1 MTTINI
7 STPPPPPEPV
17 LVIIKE
23 TDTSKQPPKPPNRG
37 PRVLGKPTRPVAR
50 PQRYIPK
57 CKREKETVTQQTM
70 IVTDLMSK
78 EPKAFVCN
86 SSPVLNELT
95 KRSATANS
103 SPVLNELTKRSATA
117 NSSPVLNELTKR
129 STTANKSSA
138 IDKNKEFVSK
148 PKDVIKVTKPTAIA
162 DSLSKP
168 SDATS
173 EPVTKPNGPLK
184 APSKP
189 TDVDSNDVTKSTTPT
204 DNADSVEG
212 QSKKKRKRKKKVK
225 KKMGTLTAEDDDEEQ
240 SDKQSGDFVTDHH
253 GNMIGCNDSVS
264 SLRKPEKCR
273 MTARDKFRECEHCQ
287 KPITGSIRLC
297 SGCKKVCYC
306 DRECQKSH
314 WKEHKKLCVYA
325 LQKELT
331 G

>member
-1 MTTINI
+1 
-7 STPPPPPEPV
+7 
-17 LVIIKE
+17 
-23 TDTSKQPPKPPNRG
+23 
-37 PRVLGKPTRPVAR
+37 
-50 PQRYIPK
+50 
-57 CKREKETVTQQTM
+57 M

-95 KRSATANS
+95 KRST
-103 SPVLNELTKRSATA
+103 TA

-129 STTANKSSA
+129 STTANSSPVLNELTKRSTTAIKSSA
-138 IDKNKEFVSK
+138 IDKNKETVSK
-148 PKDVIKVTKPTAIA
+148 SKDVIKVTKPIDVT

-168 SDATS
+168 SNATS
-173 EPVTKPNGPLK
+173 EPVTKTNGGELK
-184 APSKP
+184 ASSKS
-189 TDVDSNDVTKSTTPT
+189 TDVDSNDVTKSITPT
-204 DNADSVEG
+204 ENADSVEA
-212 QSKKKRKRKKKVK
+212 QSKKKRKRKKKLK
-225 KKMGTLTAEDDDEEQ
+225 KKIGTLTAEDDDEEQ

-253 GNMIGCNDSVS
+253 GNMIGCSSSVS
-264 SLRKPEKCR
+264 TLRKPEKCR

-314 WKEHKKLCVYA
+314 WKEHKKSCVYA

>member
-23 TDTSKQPPKPPNRG
+23 TDTTKQLPKPPNRG

-57 CKREKETVTQQTM
+57 SKREKETVTQQTM
-70 IVTDLMSK
+70 IVTDLMSS

-95 KRSATANS
+95 KRSTAVN
-103 SPVLNELTKRSATA
+103 K
-117 NSSPVLNELTKR
+117 
-129 STTANKSSA
+129 STT
-138 IDKNKEFVSK
+138 DDRNKEFVSK
-148 PKDVIKVTKPTAIA
+148 PMDVTKVTKPITVT
-162 DSLSKP
+162 DTLSKP
-168 SDATS
+168 SNTTS
-173 EPVTKPNGPLK
+173 EPVSKPNGTLK
-184 APSKP
+184 APPKP
-189 TDVDSNDVTKSTTPT
+189 KDVDSNDVTMSTNPA
-204 DNADSVEG
+204 DNAVNDPVEG

-225 KKMGTLTAEDDDEEQ
+225 KKMGTLTVEDDDDEQQ
-240 SDKQSGDFVTDHH
+240 SDKQSADVVTDHH
-253 GNMIGCNDSVS
+253 GNMIGCSSSVS
-264 SLRKPEKCR
+264 TSRKPAKCR

>member
-1 MTTINI
+1 M
-7 STPPPPPEPV
+7 
-17 LVIIKE
+17 
-23 TDTSKQPPKPPNRG
+23 
-37 PRVLGKPTRPVAR
+37 
-50 PQRYIPK
+50 
-57 CKREKETVTQQTM
+57 
-70 IVTDLMSK
+70 
-78 EPKAFVCN
+78 
-86 SSPVLNELT
+86 
-95 KRSATANS
+95 
-103 SPVLNELTKRSATA
+103 NELTKRSATA

-253 GNMIGCNDSVS
+253 GNMIGCSDSVS